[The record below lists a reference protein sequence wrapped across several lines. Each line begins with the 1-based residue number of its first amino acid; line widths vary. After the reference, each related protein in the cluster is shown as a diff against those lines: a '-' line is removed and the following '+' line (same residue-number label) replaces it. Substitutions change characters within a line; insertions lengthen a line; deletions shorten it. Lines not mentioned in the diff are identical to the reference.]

1 MIVVDTVIWIDHFH
15 NRNDRLADLLA
26 EGLALMHPF
35 VLGEIALGSV
45 RDRDDVIAIAGKL
58 PRPLVAEPVEILNL
72 IASADLAG
80 SGIGYVDAHLI
91 ASTILTDNGKLWAR
105 DKRLHAAADRLGIAF
120 PAA

>member
-45 RDRDDVIAIAGKL
+45 RDRNDVIAIAGKL
-58 PRPLVAEPVEILNL
+58 PRPLVAEPVEVLNL

-91 ASTILTDNGKLWAR
+91 ASTILTPDGTIWTR
-105 DKRLHAAADRLGIAF
+105 DKRLETVAKRLGIVFEA
-120 PAA
+120 

>member
-1 MIVVDTVIWIDHFH
+1 MIVVDTVVWIDHFH
-15 NRNDRLADLLA
+15 HRNNQLADLLA

-35 VLGEIALGSV
+35 VLGEIALGNL

-58 PRPLVAEPVEILNL
+58 PQPLVAEPIEVLNL

-91 ASTILTDNGKLWAR
+91 ASTILTSDGTLWTR
-105 DKRLHAAADRLGIAF
+105 DKRLVAVAERLGVAMK
-120 PAA
+120 A